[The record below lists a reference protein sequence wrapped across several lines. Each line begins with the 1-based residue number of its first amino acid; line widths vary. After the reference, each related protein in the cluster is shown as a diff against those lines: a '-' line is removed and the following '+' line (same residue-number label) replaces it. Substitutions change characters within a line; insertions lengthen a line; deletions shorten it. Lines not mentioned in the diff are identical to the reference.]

1 MGRIVCFLLCWESFV
16 PVVALHAVCWE
27 SFVPGSVRCVAG
39 GWWFAGK
46 GSPCSGCLCLD
57 RDNFLPARLEWAE
70 IGVFC
75 CAGRVLYRF
84 GLEAGVAGRV
94 LYRFGLEAGVAGRVL
109 YRFGLEV
116 GVAGRVLYRGVCA
129 AWLVSGGLREKILP
143 ARVVCVWTV
152 TVFSLLALDGLKWA
166 VFPVLGEFCTG
177 CGLTR
182 RVLGEFCTGCGL
194 TRRVLGEFC
203 TGLALRWGCRESF
216 VPGSVRCVA
225 GGRWFAGKS
234 SPCSGCLL
242 PGRDNFLPARV
253 KWAELCVFCCVGR
266 VLYRFGLEVGVAGR
280 VLYRW
285 APVRGFTGQQ
295 WKISTPVT
303 RRSVRA
309 RSARV
314 RWPPEGPR

>member
-1 MGRIVCFLLCWESFV
+1 M
-16 PVVALHAVCWE
+16 
-27 SFVPGSVRCVAG
+27 AG
-39 GWWFAGK
+39 EWWFAGK
-46 GSPCSGCLCLD
+46 GSPCSGCLRRD

-84 GLEAGVAGRV
+84 GLEAGVA
-94 LYRFGLEAGVAGRVL
+94 
-109 YRFGLEV
+109 
-116 GVAGRVLYRGVCA
+116 
-129 AWLVSGGLREKILP
+129 
-143 ARVVCVWTV
+143 
-152 TVFSLLALDGLKWA
+152 
-166 VFPVLGEFCTG
+166 
-177 CGLTR
+177 
-182 RVLGEFCTGCGL
+182 
-194 TRRVLGEFC
+194 
-203 TGLALRWGCRESF
+203 
-216 VPGSVRCVA
+216 
-225 GGRWFAGKS
+225 
-234 SPCSGCLL
+234 
-242 PGRDNFLPARV
+242 
-253 KWAELCVFCCVGR
+253 GR